1 MISCFKASSTQQ
13 DWIVAA
19 FIPSVLWNKL
29 LTRRVFDSVTR
40 RKWLEL
46 LFGMF
51 VLVGLVSLVHPFGA
65 VKAVSSATPLFADA
79 TMETP
84 VRDIVTKACRN
95 CHSEQTEWPVYSYV
109 APVSWMI
116 EKDVSDARSQMNLS
130 HWQEYDT
137 EKRRELL
144 SAIAS
149 MVRNHRMPPQR
160 YLLLHPEARLSHA
173 EAELLYQW
181 ARSERKRLRSD
192 AD

>member
-1 MISCFKASSTQQ
+1 
-13 DWIVAA
+13 
-19 FIPSVLWNKL
+19 
-29 LTRRVFDSVTR
+29 
-40 RKWLEL
+40 
-46 LFGMF
+46 
-51 VLVGLVSLVHPFGA
+51 
-65 VKAVSSATPLFADA
+65 
-79 TMETP
+79 METP